1 MRRWSGGEKEN
12 EIRVLQHGSWVCMH
26 TFDNSA
32 VVTHVADEGGTVAP
46 NARRKSSGGM
56 RGCF

>member
-1 MRRWSGGEKEN
+1 MGERKKN

-32 VVTHVADEGGTVAP
+32 GVTHVADEGGTVAP

-56 RGCF
+56 RGWF